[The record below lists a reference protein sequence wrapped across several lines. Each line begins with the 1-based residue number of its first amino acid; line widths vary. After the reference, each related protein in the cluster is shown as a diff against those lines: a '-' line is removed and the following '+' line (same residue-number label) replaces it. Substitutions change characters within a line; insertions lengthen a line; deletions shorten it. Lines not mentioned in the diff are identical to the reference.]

1 MKASSDSSMIAE
13 GDNKRVKT
21 INPATENVLNEYDI
35 MSKEQISDVKSKEEN
50 AFEQWKKDINRR
62 IDFILDFANE
72 LRKNKD
78 CLAKIVRQSLCKAV
92 KEVRSEVEKC
102 AWVMECYADNGQI
115 ISRDE
120 VVNTDAR
127 KSVITFRPIGVIGSV
142 MP

>member
-1 MKASSDSSMIAE
+1 LKASSGSRMIAE
-13 GDNKRVKT
+13 KENKRVKT
-21 INPATENVLNEYDI
+21 INPATEDVLNEYDI
-35 MSKEQISDVKSKEEN
+35 IS
-50 AFEQWKKDINRR
+50 
-62 IDFILDFANE
+62 
-72 LRKNKD
+72 
-78 CLAKIVRQSLCKAV
+78 LAKIARQSLCKAV

-102 AWVMECYADNGQI
+102 AWVMEYYADNGQI